1 MNDDG
6 ASRLPA
12 LAKPPADGNRFTLT
26 ATIAQRAELRYTP
39 VGIPALEC
47 TLMHRSRQPEAG
59 GERQVECELHAV
71 AFGDVARSLSA
82 VVVGS
87 AVRCEGFLARRYR
100 TGNAVALHI
109 TRFTNEER

>member
-39 VGIPALEC
+39 AGIAALEC
-47 TLMHRSRQPEAG
+47 TLSHRSLQREAG
-59 GERQVECELHAV
+59 RERSVECELHAI
-71 AFGDVARSLSA
+71 AFDDIARSLSTVA
-82 VVVGS
+82 AGS
-87 AVRCEGFLARRYR
+87 TIHCEGFVARRYR

-109 TRFTNEER
+109 TRFTNQDN